1 MTLTMGVSATGGG
14 DHVWLGDKDV
24 LEGSGGW
31 SAPDAQRMRYTG
43 VDEEEDEDEPTR
55 KIETL
60 NNRTDQL
67 GWPLTLFAPKYL
79 TGTESGLQVWK
90 VSPLEATPL
99 VKGWIILSYRA
110 VIFTSLISQS
120 QVPKTHIAQIHAFTD
135 SLFAQAIK
143 SYLPAR
149 AHATIVMYNNILQR
163 MKAVIVMATKCDTL
177 AEKDDTRSASINPM
191 WDILH
196 ARKNEVDE
204 TSISPL

>member
-1 MTLTMGVSATGGG
+1 MGVSATGGG

-79 TGTESGLQVWK
+79 TGTESGLQVWLI
-90 VSPLEATPL
+90 V
-99 VKGWIILSYRA
+99 
-110 VIFTSLISQS
+110 TS
-120 QVPKTHIAQIHAFTD
+120 AAM
-135 SLFAQAIK
+135 
-143 SYLPAR
+143 LPMLYW
-149 AHATIVMYNNILQR
+149 MYNMSKER
-163 MKAVIVMATKCDTL
+163 DTG
-177 AEKDDTRSASINPM
+177 EITPGKD
-191 WDILH
+191 W
-196 ARKNEVDE
+196 
-204 TSISPL
+204 